1 MNNKNGNRG
10 INKSITEQNNI
21 RHENKH
27 STINKRKLM
36 VVLLIM
42 LIVIS
47 FIVYKI
53 IMLIINPTAT
63 FMVEEGSIYQEETTT
78 GYIIRD
84 EEIVKGKNYKN
95 GMEQIMSE
103 GEKVAKNEPIFRYY
117 SSGEEELEKK
127 ISDLDKK
134 IDEAMQKEEESS
146 NIPNGDISSLE
157 QQITEKIDVLYK
169 ETDMKKIKEYKD
181 KINDF
186 ELEIQ
191 TLQNKINEERQI
203 KVGKEIEKSK
213 ILSKRKIGSIE
224 GVVDKKEDAPV
235 SGIVSYKIDGY
246 EEILSPDKFNTI
258 NKELLEDIN
267 IKTGQI
273 IATSDESG
281 KIISDF
287 NFYIACILSSESSKD
302 AEVGDSIKLR
312 FYSGREIPAKIEYIS
327 KEDND
332 RIIIFKVNQDVQ
344 DLISYRKISLDI
356 IWWSDSGKKIPNES
370 IAKEQK
376 GENEIPYVIR
386 TRDGYSDKIYVK
398 ILRTN
403 NKYSIVTNYTKEE
416 LKKLGF
422 TAEEIKST
430 KTLTIYDEI
439 LKEPV

>member
-21 RHENKH
+21 KMQSKY

-134 IDEAMQKEEESS
+134 IDEAMQKEEERT

-157 QQITEKIDVLYK
+157 QQITEKIDALYK
-169 ETDMKKIKEYKD
+169 ETDMKKIKEYKKD
-181 KINDF
+181 VDEYINKKSRIVGDYSPAGSYLKKLIDERSKYENELNNGVEKIN
-186 ELEIQ
+186 
-191 TLQNKINEERQI
+191 
-203 KVGKEIEKSK
+203 
-213 ILSKRKIGSIE
+213 
-224 GVVDKKEDAPV
+224 APV

-258 NKELLEDIN
+258 NKELLEEIN